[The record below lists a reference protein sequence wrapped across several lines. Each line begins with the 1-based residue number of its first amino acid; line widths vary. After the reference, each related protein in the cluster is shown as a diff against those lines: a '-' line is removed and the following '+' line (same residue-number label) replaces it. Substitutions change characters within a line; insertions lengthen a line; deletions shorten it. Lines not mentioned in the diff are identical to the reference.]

1 MRALFL
7 LLKTRTVRFLRKHNR
22 SLMIEYSAELHK
34 ICFSFLEKAETETL
48 LRDMSRVSY
57 KAGDQVF
64 QKGDP
69 ADCLYFL
76 QAGRAAVQ
84 SKTGFGD
91 RTQVVALLD
100 PGAPVGEK
108 GLLGGRNR
116 GSTVVAVTDS
126 DFFLLSREAFAIL
139 VEEEPGLAIKLLK
152 WLLDRVSLR
161 LEKNSERL
169 VHVL

>member
-1 MRALFL
+1 M
-7 LLKTRTVRFLRKHNR
+7 V
-22 SLMIEYSAELHK
+22 EYSAELHEC
-34 ICFSFLEKAETETL
+34 CFNFLDKAETETL
-48 LRDMSRVSY
+48 LAVMERVSY
-57 KAGDQVF
+57 EAGDQIF

-76 QAGRAAVQ
+76 VSGRVAVQ
-84 SKTGFGD
+84 NKTGFGE

-108 GLLGGRNR
+108 GLLGGRQPWGYPYGGERFRASCSCPGNR
-116 GSTVVAVTDS
+116 LISWLAI
-126 DFFLLSREAFAIL
+126 IL
-139 VEEEPGLAIKLLK
+139 VLQSKLLK
-152 WLLDRVSLR
+152 WLLNRVSLR

>member
-1 MRALFL
+1 M
-7 LLKTRTVRFLRKHNR
+7 N
-22 SLMIEYSAELHK
+22 S
-34 ICFSFLEKAETETL
+34 
-48 LRDMSRVSY
+48 VSY

-76 QAGRAAVQ
+76 LAGRVAVQ

-108 GLLGGRNR
+108 GLLGGRTR
-116 GSTVVAVTDS
+116 GATIVAVKDS
-126 DFFLLSREAFAIL
+126 DLFSLSQESFARL
-139 VEEEPGLAIKLLK
+139 VEEATWLGNKVAQMVARSSLAA
-152 WLLDRVSLR
+152 S
-161 LEKNSERL
+161 
-169 VHVL
+169 

>member
-1 MRALFL
+1 M
-7 LLKTRTVRFLRKHNR
+7 V
-22 SLMIEYSAELHK
+22 EYSDELHK
-34 ICFSFLEKAETETL
+34 RCFAFLEKAETETL
-48 LRDMSRVSY
+48 LTVMNSVSY

-76 QAGRAAVQ
+76 RAGRVAVQ
-84 SKTGFGD
+84 GKTGFGD

-108 GLLGGRNR
+108 GLLGGRIR
-116 GSTVVAVTDS
+116 GSTIVAVKDS
-126 DFFLLSREAFAIL
+126 DFFFLSQESFAIL
-139 VEEEPGLAIKLLK
+139 VEEQPDLAIKLLK